1 MKSSIVADL
10 ETRSL
15 EARDNGDW
23 MLAEA
28 IEPERIRQM
37 RDIFKAE
44 SKKQK
49 TK

>member
-1 MKSSIVADL
+1 MTL
-10 ETRSL
+10 RQGL
-15 EARDNGDW
+15 LRPDNGDW

>member
-1 MKSSIVADL
+1 MADL
-10 ETRSL
+10 KTRSL

-28 IEPERIRQM
+28 IETERSGQM

-44 SKKQK
+44 SKKRRQK
-49 TK
+49 